1 MIRTNDLL
9 KFASERHKIYERRL
23 ADQPK
28 PWTKDKILQTFRFT
42 NMYRE
47 LDTVTMWIAK
57 NWRDPHNMHPDLWLA
72 MTVARFLNFPEALEA
87 IGYPVPWQGRTRQR
101 VIRILKKRKEQGL
114 QNFCGVYMVRSDPGC
129 KIDYVVSVWD
139 AMWRQKYRMLHS
151 IEHEHTLQGLH
162 DVLVPFRGMGS
173 FMSAQVIADL
183 KYAPGLRT
191 APDWWTWAASGPGS
205 RRGLARVYQIP
216 FGKQAKWN
224 ENEWFQ
230 KLDKLRQVIWKE
242 MKEEKYAFM
251 PKVHAQDLQG
261 WLCEFD
267 KYERTRLGEGRP
279 RNLYPGI

>member
-1 MIRTNDLL
+1 M
-9 KFASERHKIYERRL
+9 
-23 ADQPK
+23 PK

-47 LDTVTMWIAK
+47 LDAVTIWIAE
-57 NWRDPHNMHPDLWLA
+57 NWRKPHTRDEHLWLA
-72 MTVARFLNFPEALEA
+72 MTVARFMNWPETLEH
-87 IGYPVPWQGRTRQR
+87 IGYPTKWQGWPRER
-101 VIRILKKRKEQGL
+101 VIRNLKERKRDGL

-139 AMWRQKYRMLHS
+139 AMWKDRER
-151 IEHEHTLQGLH
+151 IEDVIFNRSLGTMVFGLQ
-162 DVLVPFRGMGS
+162 DVHGVLESFRGMGS

-183 KYAPGLRT
+183 KYAAIGLNR

-205 RRGLARVYQIP
+205 RRGLARVCNVP
-216 FGKQAKWN
+216 FDKQAAWH
-224 ENEWFQ
+224 ELDWLE
-230 KLDKLRQVIWKE
+230 KLQELHKKIEPYVIRE
-242 MKEEKYAFM
+242 QM

-267 KYERTRLGEGRP
+267 KYERVRLGEGRP